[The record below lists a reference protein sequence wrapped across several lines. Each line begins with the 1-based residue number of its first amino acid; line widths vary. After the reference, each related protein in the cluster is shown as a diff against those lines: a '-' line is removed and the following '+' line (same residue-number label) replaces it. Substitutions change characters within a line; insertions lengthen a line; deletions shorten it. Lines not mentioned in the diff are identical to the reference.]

1 MNLYE
6 SGLLKGIDTVIIR
19 VSNYENSKN
28 WYEEKLGLSPIWD
41 DPAMKLVVLDT
52 KSPVSITLWQTEKKI
67 NVEEDSASYPI
78 FGTSNAYSLHEQ
90 LRKLDVKISGIIKDD
105 HVTWFKFYD
114 PDGNVLEACQPNG

>member
-1 MNLYE
+1 MSLFE
-6 SGLLKGIDTVIIR
+6 SGLLRGIDTVIIR
-19 VSNYENSKN
+19 VSNYETSKK

-78 FGTSNAYSLHEQ
+78 FGAGNAYSVHEE
-90 LRKLDVKISGIIKDD
+90 LKKLDVKTSGIIKDD

-114 PDGNVLEACQPNG
+114 PDGNVLEACQPNE

>member
-67 NVEEDSASYPI
+67 NVEEDTAAYPI
-78 FGTSNAYSLHEQ
+78 FRTGNAHALHEE
-90 LRKLDVKISGIIKDD
+90 LKKLKVRTSEIIKDD

-114 PDGNVLEACQPNG
+114 PDGNVLEACQPNE